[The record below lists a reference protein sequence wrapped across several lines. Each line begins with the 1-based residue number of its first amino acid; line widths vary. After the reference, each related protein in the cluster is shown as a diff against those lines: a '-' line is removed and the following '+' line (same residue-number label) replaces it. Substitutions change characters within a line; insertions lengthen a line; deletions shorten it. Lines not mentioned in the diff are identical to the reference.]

1 MSHPLGRPPSA
12 DELAL
17 LGRAQLA
24 MDHADPIHSGLSVGA
39 AVRSA
44 AGSVYAGGN
53 FENDSYGLTI
63 CAERAAVAQAV
74 AAEGG
79 RLRLDVVAIAGRTAA
94 GDPVAVVSPCGA
106 CRQVIYQYGVRHG
119 HETVVV
125 FPHDGTPLAFSMS
138 DLLPV
143 GFRL

>member
-1 MSHPLGRPPSA
+1 MPHPLSRSPTA
-12 DELAL
+12 DELEL
-17 LGRAQLA
+17 LGRAELA
-24 MDHADPIHSGLSVGA
+24 MDRADPIHSGLSVGA

-44 AGSVYAGGN
+44 AGAVYAGGN

-79 RLRLDVVAIAGRTAA
+79 GLRLDAVAVAGRKAGRPVAI
-94 GDPVAVVSPCGA
+94 VSPCGA

-125 FPHDGTPLAFSMS
+125 FSYEGTPLAFLMS

-143 GFRL
+143 GFKL